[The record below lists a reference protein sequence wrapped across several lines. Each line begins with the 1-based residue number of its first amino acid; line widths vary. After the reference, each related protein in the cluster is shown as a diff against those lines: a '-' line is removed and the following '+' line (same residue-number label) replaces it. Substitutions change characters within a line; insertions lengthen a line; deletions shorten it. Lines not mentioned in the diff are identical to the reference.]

1 MCELSPSPIQ
11 ACVMHA
17 FVHVMWQDEMID
29 FSKSLEIR
37 LQYRHILKTIST
49 VIIGGF
55 PVNSSGAIRAP
66 TDPWGPMHGF
76 LSTSFDPEG

>member
-1 MCELSPSPIQ
+1 
-11 ACVMHA
+11 
-17 FVHVMWQDEMID
+17 MID

-37 LQYRHILKTIST
+37 LKTIST

-55 PVNSSGAIRAP
+55 PVNSLGAIRAP